1 MSLPGE
7 HGPLICQ
14 GGHCKVYHS
23 KWARGLSVPHGIFVS
38 GPLRLCGLSRRNHGA
53 LNSSWRARQPEFF
66 IRRLPHEDG
75 CRPRSCGPDM
85 PGLALMTGMAFT
97 SAMALVVQINNVCN
111 QFLPCCV
118 FCKEIFFTNYTVVML
133 TPVCKG
139 VCGDLPAPEQKADLL
154 TPVFP
159 ERSAAVSCMQDC
171 SAARWSGLQKER
183 GRCPA

>member
-23 KWARGLSVPHGIFVS
+23 VGARTVRAPWDFCQWATAVVRTFPPEPRGAEQFMAGAAARVFYQTTPPRGRMSAKALWPRYARAGADDRHGVHLGNGIGCANKQCLRSVFAL
-38 GPLRLCGLSRRNHGA
+38 LR
-53 LNSSWRARQPEFF
+53 
-66 IRRLPHEDG
+66 
-75 CRPRSCGPDM
+75 
-85 PGLALMTGMAFT
+85 
-97 SAMALVVQINNVCN
+97 
-111 QFLPCCV
+111 

-154 TPVFP
+154 PPVFP